1 VRAYLNGAQPGLL
14 IMCHPDHPDDE
25 LGKIDHVVA
34 SRADE
39 LAYLSSAEFPAD
51 LAAAGCEVARLSAV
65 AR

>member
-1 VRAYLNGAQPGLL
+1 MRAYLNGAQPGLL
-14 IMCHPDHPDDE
+14 VMCHPGRPDDE

-51 LAAAGCEVARLSAV
+51 LVAAGCEVARLNAA